1 MAIKESKV
9 WDGKGLPP
17 VGMHCKIVNPDGA
30 LMYGQGESGEVVAHV
45 EDTAVIRMSYGLGC
59 FEARCLR
66 PSRSEA
72 DKKRDAAVAAMR
84 NFATNYNNSTVIHAI
99 NQVYDAIAAGK
110 VPGVRIE

>member
-1 MAIKESKV
+1 MAIKESKI

-17 VGMHCKIVNPDGA
+17 VGCECEMQNEKGEWVAVDVIAKYDGFSFGWNYDYRMVYFSDKPA
-30 LMYGQGESGEVVAHV
+30 EFRPISSES
-45 EDTAVIRMSYGLGC
+45 
-59 FEARCLR
+59 
-66 PSRSEA
+66 

-110 VPGVRIE
+110 VPGIRLE